1 MPYRRVPSQKNL
13 ILVAE
18 QLVWCGYDIYLAS
31 TKLITERN
39 TIVDTR
45 ASWRE
50 RDENISHLVSI
61 QVSKTLVAFQV
72 SERRQCTWRRFY
84 TSAKV

>member
-1 MPYRRVPSQKNL
+1 LCVTLLDGRFFSLLGKKVPVCRTGEYRHKKAL

-50 RDENISHLVSI
+50 RDENISHLVSL
-61 QVSKTLVAFQV
+61 QVKL
-72 SERRQCTWRRFY
+72 W
-84 TSAKV
+84 